1 MCVSVK
7 AIMLYIFNKV
17 YARSCDMIH
26 VSTFY
31 ICTFTTTKLLWLAAL
46 ALGSQA
52 AIAILVAFPI
62 GK

>member
-1 MCVSVK
+1 MLHDLYTECTYNHGCVFILTCCFK
-7 AIMLYIFNKV
+7 L
-17 YARSCDMIH
+17 
-26 VSTFY
+26 
-31 ICTFTTTKLLWLAAL
+31 TTTKLLWLAAL